1 MTRSHDLGNLNPTV
15 SGMFYIQIPDDQ
27 DAVGFLALAKSG
39 ITVACFPDN
48 TYGVRAKHLRILSG
62 LKISFKKLDPKA
74 IQLRKPS
81 IAA

>member
-1 MTRSHDLGNLNPTV
+1 MV
-15 SGMFYIQIPDDQ
+15 YIQIPDDQ

-48 TYGVRAKHLRILSG
+48 TYGVRAEHLRILRG

-74 IQLRKPS
+74 IHLRKPS